1 MEKLKRGPQPTII
14 VIIII
19 VLLLSVTYWLSLSRS
34 QSSKINVIKISELRL
49 STSLKSGNQI
59 VQQQSA
65 FNLASKAMV
74 QLTTDETL
82 ATQNL
87 AGKSVVINNAKAL
100 SGKAAMTGLMDQQ
113 LKTALSLSQQQI
125 NRLTNQINLS
135 RTSAELQL
143 MMRRISYLKASDD
156 ERAAESILY
165 SLQPLIRQSIGVNR
179 GIKATD
185 QQADLTTF
193 NSDLTS
199 ARSISVS
206 TENYLAAHN
215 PSLSMLRTNELSIIT
230 AQRDIKASINA
241 AQAIM
246 AIISQNTNQ

>member
-135 RTSAELQL
+135 RTSTELQL
-143 MMRRISYLKASDD
+143 MMRRISYLKAADD